1 MKKLRVG
8 HMGTRHDHSSG
19 KLECVLKF
27 PELFELVGI
36 AEDNPERRA
45 QIQNQPPYRDLPFLT
60 KQQLIDAGCDCMLIE
75 GFEYDLPYD
84 AKLCVDNGIPVHV
97 DKPAGRD
104 LSMFEAL
111 LNTAKKKHLP
121 VQMAYMYRYNPAVMD
136 CLAKVRA
143 GMLGEIYSV
152 SAVMNTG
159 HDAMKRQ
166 WLSQFDGGI
175 MFFLGCHMID
185 LVYQLQG
192 YPERVTP
199 FLRSSGFDGVQ
210 SIDQATAVFT
220 YRNGSSIIQ
229 ANACEV
235 NGFGRRQLVVC
246 GSKGTYEIH
255 PLERPIKAK
264 YTHVS
269 FSETFYDRHQELSFR
284 TIPPEERYD
293 AMMLDFAAMVRGE
306 KENPFDYDTE
316 LHVQQ
321 LVLASCGYDTLDCAV
336 QDSLSF

>member
-1 MKKLRVG
+1 MKKLRIG
-8 HMGTRHDHSSG
+8 HMGTLHDHSSG

-36 AEDNPERRA
+36 AEDDPQRRA
-45 QIQNQPPYRDLPFLT
+45 QIENQPPYRSLPFLT

-84 AKLCVDNGIPVHV
+84 AKLCVDNGIAVHI

-104 LSMFEAL
+104 IAAFQSL
-111 LNTAKKKHLP
+111 LHTAKKKHLP

-136 CLAKVRA
+136 CLAKVQS
-143 GMLGEIYSV
+143 GMLGDIYSV

-166 WLSQFDGGI
+166 WLRQFDGGI
-175 MFFLGCHMID
+175 MFFLGCHMVD
-185 LVYQLQG
+185 LIYQLQG
-192 YPERVTP
+192 CPERVTP
-199 FLRSSGFDGVQ
+199 FLRSSSFDGVQ

-220 YRNGSSIIQ
+220 YRNGTSIAQ

-246 GSKGTYEIH
+246 GSEGTYEIH
-255 PLERPIKAK
+255 PLERPILAK
-264 YTHVS
+264 YTHAS
-269 FSETFYDRHQELSFR
+269 FAQTFYDRHQALSFP
-284 TIPPEERYD
+284 TVPPQERYD

-316 LHVQQ
+316 LQVQK
-321 LVLASCGYDTLDCAV
+321 LVLAACGCDLAGSGG
-336 QDSLSF
+336 QDRLSF